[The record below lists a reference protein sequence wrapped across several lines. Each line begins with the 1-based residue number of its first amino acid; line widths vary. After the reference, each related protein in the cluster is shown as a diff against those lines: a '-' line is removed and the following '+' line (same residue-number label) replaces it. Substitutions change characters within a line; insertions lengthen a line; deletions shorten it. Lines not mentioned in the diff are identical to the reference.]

1 MFFAAFINCLR
12 GCFFFK
18 EFVFCVTSQ
27 DVEYFTVCSLPL
39 LMVNFL
45 FVVCIDRLGMAQW
58 SRRQGI
64 DPRKGDQ
71 FT

>member
-1 MFFAAFINCLR
+1 MSFVAFIVCLR
-12 GCFFFK
+12 FFK
-18 EFVFCVTSQ
+18 EFAFCVTFWG
-27 DVEYFTVCSLPL
+27 VEYCTGSLPL
-39 LMVNFL
+39 LMVNSL
-45 FVVCIDRLGMAQW
+45 FVICIDPLGMAQW